1 MSLQYVDSTGSYT
14 IPGAYPSITV
24 APTNSGLA
32 TTGVLVLVGE
42 ADSGAVYS
50 AEPDLASNYFGPDQ
64 VADVVAKYK
73 SGNLVEA
80 FRQAASAIIDP
91 DIGGS
96 FTRAILVKTNT
107 PVKASGTLGK
117 INSGGIYA
125 TLRDKTGGK
134 NGNLLYFTV
143 TAPNSTITA
152 PTSEVLPTTG
162 SFTYAAPSAATG
174 TDMKFRVNGSTMI
187 PFTVTQF
194 MRPDLFVAGVAALAT
209 VTPAYP
215 IDATGGVD
223 RTAIATGLSITLGDV
238 SGNSCTFTFGGAVI
252 AGVAVGDTFQI
263 TSGGTFA
270 TNNLGCYVITA
281 INAGRTVLT
290 CTKLSDGVPGA
301 NGTVTAPT
309 GVSGGTYS
317 YIYQKVYSPVTI
329 GLDAVAANTLLID
342 GQGKAM
348 EIADA
353 ATPAGASTYCFYNLG
368 SAARTSWVS
377 TAALPAVL
385 TSSVEA
391 SVSLNVFRSLDST
404 QESITSGGEVALK
417 VGYKGDTAQVVINA
431 STLVFTCTGGSGVGF
446 TATKSDFPTIGDLAA
461 FISAQTGWTGAA
473 GTGQLASLPPS
484 VIDYGTF
491 ACGSTNGAQIC
502 RIKDDAYRFRLAVA
516 NSGTVELGSTPT
528 SGQPVTTAVGLMT
541 FLIDGAKGASTH
553 ANVTAAI
560 DACEKIRANFIVPL
574 FSRDAGSTILA
585 GTDIYDGLTD
595 AGSTYT
601 IDGINSYLKSHVNK
615 MSTIKAKRNRQAFLS
630 KRGTAAVVY
639 QAAGDLA
646 SSRCVM
652 TFLDF
657 KESTPSGIV
666 QFQPWMG
673 AVLAAATQAGAFYKS
688 IVRKAVNST
697 GVIQAAGDWTYNS
710 DSDIEN
716 ALKAGL
722 LPVQKYDTGG
732 LYWTSDQT
740 TYGKDGNSVYN
751 SIQMVYAADTVALTT
766 ALRME
771 RAFVGKSVADVSA
784 GLALAYLQGIMSDF
798 LRIKLIAPSSDA
810 PLGFRNAKIV
820 IEGPA
825 MRVSVEVKIA
835 GSIYFIPIAFY
846 VSEITQTAGV

>member
-1 MSLQYVDSTGSYT
+1 MALQYVDSTGVYT

-42 ADSGAVYS
+42 ADSGAAYS
-50 AEPDLASNYFGPDQ
+50 AETDLASNYFGPDQ
-64 VADVVAKYK
+64 VSDVVAKYK

-80 FRQAASAIIDP
+80 FRAAASAVIDP

-96 FTRAILVKTNT
+96 FTRAIIVKTNT
-107 PVKASGTLGK
+107 PFKATGILGK
-117 INSGGIYA
+117 INSGGTYA
-125 TLRDKTGGK
+125 TIQDKAGGK
-134 NGNLLYFTV
+134 NGNLLYFNV
-143 TAPNSTITA
+143 TA

-174 TDMKFRVNGSTMI
+174 TVLEFRVNGSTVTSSS
-187 PFTVTQF
+187 PFVITQF
-194 MRPDLFVAGVAALAT
+194 MSPDVFVAGVAALA
-209 VTPAYP
+209 VTSPAYA
-215 IDATGGVD
+215 IDATGGVE
-223 RTAIATGLSITLGDV
+223 RTSIIGVGATITIAPTTGNEVTMN
-238 SGNSCTFTFGGAVI
+238 SGASTWGASVL
-252 AGVAVGDTFQI
+252 VGDTVQVKA
-263 TSGGTFA
+263 GTF
-270 TNNLGCYVITA
+270 TTTRLGCYVVTA
-281 INAGRTVLT
+281 INAGRTNLT
-290 CTKLSDGVPGA
+290 CTKLSDGVTGP
-301 NGTVTAPT
+301 NGTVTPAT
-309 GVSGGTYS
+309 SEGVVYPSATFK
-317 YIYQKVYSPVTI
+317 IYSPVTI
-329 GLDAVAANTLLID
+329 GLDAVSANTNLID
-342 GQGKAM
+342 GQGKAI

-353 ATPAGASTYCFYNLG
+353 STPAGAAAYCFYSLG
-368 SAARTSWVS
+368 SSSRAPWVS

-385 TSSVEA
+385 TSSAEA
-391 SVSLNVFRSLDST
+391 SVSLNVYRSLDSV
-404 QESITSGGEVALK
+404 QESISSGGEVALK
-417 VGYKGDTAQVVINA
+417 LGYKGTTGQVVVGA
-431 STLVFTCTGGSGVGF
+431 TTLVFTCTGGSGLGF
-446 TATKSDFPTIGDLAA
+446 TATKSDFPTIGDLAS
-461 FISAQTGWTGAA
+461 FISAQTGWTASA
-473 GTGQLASLPPS
+473 GTGQLASLSPS
-484 VIDYGTF
+484 AIDQGTY

-502 RIKDDAYRFRLAVA
+502 RVKDDAYRFRVAVA
-516 NSGTVELGSTPT
+516 NSAVVELGSTPT
-528 SGQPVTTAVGLMT
+528 GGQPTVTAVGLNT
-541 FLIDGAKGASTH
+541 FLAGGAKGATLQG
-553 ANVTAAI
+553 NVTGAI
-560 DACEKIRANFIVPL
+560 DACEKVRANFIIPL
-574 FSRDAGSTILA
+574 FSRDAGSANLS

-601 IDGINSYLKSHVNK
+601 IDGINSYVKSHVNK
-615 MSTIKAKRNRQAFLS
+615 MSTIKAKRNRQAFVS
-630 KRGTAAVVY
+630 KRGTAAVAY

-646 SSRCVM
+646 SYRCVM

-697 GVIQAAGDWTYNS
+697 GVVQAAGDWTYNS
-710 DSDIEN
+710 DSDVEN

-740 TYGKDGNSVYN
+740 TYGKDGSSVYN

-771 RAFVGKSVADVSA
+771 RAFVGQSVADVSA
-784 GLALAYLQGIMSDF
+784 GLALSYLQGIMSDF
-798 LRIKLIAPSSDA
+798 LRLKLIAPSDDA